1 MTELTAGRIMKK
13 AADCLEHSKEDF
25 GREAFEACVNRAYYS
40 MFHSVHALLFVSGDQ
55 VKTHVGAHNGFRER
69 FIKLGLMD
77 MSLSIRLQRTF
88 EKRQFSDY
96 DYDEI
101 TKSEAFESVEDATYF
116 LDSVIRY
123 LKENN
128 HLQ

>member
-25 GREAFEACVNRAYYS
+25 EREAFEACVNRAYYS
-40 MFHSVHALLFVSGDQ
+40 MFHSIHALLFVSGDHA
-55 VKTHVGAHNGFRER
+55 KTHVGAHNKFREL
-69 FIKLGLMD
+69 FIKMGLMD

-101 TKSEAFESVEDATYF
+101 TESEAFESVEDATYF
-116 LDSVIRY
+116 LDSVVRY

>member
-1 MTELTAGRIMKK
+1 MTEITAGRIIKK
-13 AADCLEHSKEDF
+13 AADCLGHCKEDF
-25 GREAFEACVNRAYYS
+25 ERESFEACVNRAYYS
-40 MFHSVHALLFVSGDQ
+40 IFHSIHALLLISGDHA
-55 VKTHVGAHNGFRER
+55 KTHVGAHNRFREL
-69 FIKLGLMD
+69 FIKTGLMD
-77 MSLSIRLQRTF
+77 ISLSIRLQRTF

-101 TKSEAFESVEDATYF
+101 TEIEASESVEDATCF
-116 LDSVIRY
+116 FDTVVRY